1 MTHNEKRT
9 VWWKEALFGGLAGL
23 NYGIIQVT
31 FGHPF
36 DTIKTKMQVQEE
48 FKNLSFTK
56 SLRKVYAL
64 DGVRG
69 FYRGGLSIIL
79 GSSLFRSIQFSG
91 FEAVHSRFEKNNLQ
105 QKSYERFFTYS
116 IPYTKGLEVRTIAAG
131 LVSGICRSLAE
142 CPFEFVKVRMQVKS
156 NFSFFNVYHGLLPLM
171 AKNSL
176 MVSIGFCFIDTFRRN
191 TNAWKS
197 SLGIFLA
204 TGVSTIICHI
214 LIWPIEIFRNFYMS
228 RNKSEIKGNSFRSVV
243 KKNIQLYGV
252 FGGMFRGALPGL
264 ISTFLRNGL
273 AMVLLQKIQKL
284 ITHLGL
290 RS

>member
-48 FKNLSFTK
+48 FKNLSFSK
-56 SLRKVYAL
+56 SVKKVYAS
-64 DGVRG
+64 DGIRG

-79 GSSLFRSIQFSG
+79 GSSLFRSFQFSG
-91 FEAVHSRFEKNNLQ
+91 FEAVHSRFEKTNLK
-105 QKSYERFFTYS
+105 QKSYEKFFTYT

-131 LVSGICRSLAE
+131 IVSGISRTLAE
-142 CPFEFVKVRMQVKS
+142 CPFEYVKVRKQVKT
-156 NFSFFNVYHGLLPLM
+156 NFSLLNIYHGLLPLM
-171 AKNSL
+171 TKNAL

-204 TGVSTIICHI
+204 TGASTIICHI
-214 LIWPIEIFRNFYMS
+214 LVWPIEIFRNFYMS

-243 KKNIQLYGV
+243 NNNIKLYGYL
-252 FGGMFRGALPGL
+252 GGMFRGALPGL
-264 ISTFLRNGL
+264 ISTFLRNGM

-290 RS
+290 RG